1 MKKNVKRH
9 LTALLAA
16 FVLCM
21 GGFSMTA
28 FAQSNEAEAAADP
41 AATQEATAETTA
53 PAEGTSE
60 AAAGEEAA
68 TGGEPAAEDTPSGT
82 DTEGTLTPDGNATLI
97 DNFYGENNSLFPIR
111 LFAGA

>member
-41 AATQEATAETTA
+41 AATQEAQARLPPGRTRPQAGNLPPKILHPVQTRKA
-53 PAEGTSE
+53 P
-60 AAAGEEAA
+60 
-68 TGGEPAAEDTPSGT
+68 
-82 DTEGTLTPDGNATLI
+82 
-97 DNFYGENNSLFPIR
+97 
-111 LFAGA
+111 